1 MTQILDTQKQLRTL
15 KLSGISD
22 TLELRLIEAQSNQ
35 LSYTQFLTMLLDD
48 EMEIRRERKLRR
60 LIQQAQINAG
70 HTLES
75 FDFHFNPNINAGY
88 IKQLATCDFMNKGEN
103 IFLLGPTGTGKTHLT
118 QSLCHQ
124 ACRKY
129 LSVAYYKFY
138 QLFNDLKITALN
150 NKQER
155 LLDRLCKIE
164 LLAIDDFAFRK
175 IDQQEAEYLYTIVDS
190 RYRIKS
196 IIINSNR
203 DISDWMSIFPDPIIA
218 NAILDRLAQNAH
230 QITIKGE
237 SYRKKMAPKKK
248 KVEYKK

>member
-1 MTQILDTQKQLRTL
+1 MTQIADTQKQLRAL
-15 KLSGISD
+15 KLSGIAA

-35 LSYTQFLTMLLDD
+35 LSYPQFLTLLLDD
-48 EMEIRRERKLRR
+48 EMEIRRERKLQR
-60 LIQQAQINAG
+60 LLQQAQIGAEN
-70 HTLES
+70 TLES
-75 FDFHFNPNINAGY
+75 FDFHFNPSLNVSY
-88 IKQLATCDFMNKGEN
+88 IKQLATCDFMGKGEN
-103 IFLLGPTGTGKTHLT
+103 IFFVGPTGTGKTHLT

-138 QLFNDLKITALN
+138 QLFNDLKMAELN
-150 NKQER
+150 NNHQRILNK
-155 LLDRLCKIE
+155 LCKVD

-175 IDQQEAEYLYTIVDS
+175 INQREAEYLYAIVDS

-203 DISDWMSIFPDPIIA
+203 DISDWMGIFPDPIIA

-248 KVEYKK
+248 KLE

>member
-1 MTQILDTQKQLRTL
+1 MAQIADTQKQLRAL
-15 KLSGISD
+15 KLSGIAA
-22 TLELRLIEAQSNQ
+22 TLELRLIEAQGNQ
-35 LSYTQFLTMLLDD
+35 LSYPQFLTLLLDD
-48 EMEIRRERKLRR
+48 EMEIRRERKLQR
-60 LIQQAQINAG
+60 LIQQAHIGAEN
-70 HTLES
+70 TLES
-75 FDFHFNPNINAGY
+75 FDFHFNPNLNASY
-88 IKQLATCDFMNKGEN
+88 IKQLATCDFMDKGEN
-103 IFLLGPTGTGKTHLT
+103 IFFVGPTGTGKTHLT

-138 QLFNDLKITALN
+138 QLFNDLNMAELN
-150 NKQER
+150 NNHQR
-155 LLDRLCKIE
+155 ILDKLSKVD

-175 IDQQEAEYLYTIVDS
+175 INQREAEYLYAIVDR

-203 DISDWMSIFPDPIIA
+203 DISDWMGIFPDPIIA

-248 KVEYKK
+248 KLE